1 MKSPFL
7 LNWSF
12 AAPSVLGRIGVG
24 AWRRLGLVMLSL
36 MAAVSLGK
44 GVGNALRP
52 DRSDDFQWHPAR
64 AVLEGRNPY
73 REFLADP
80 SRPRVISSTENNG
93 FPNYPV
99 TGYVFLAPFGALD
112 WGQAKALWALTN
124 VMCAIGIVW
133 AVALLAG
140 PAGSPAR
147 HAALAAGWLM
157 LCSAPAR
164 DQISA
169 GQHTLFSVA
178 CLLVAWHCGRDPRWR
193 WLSPILIAASWLKF
207 SVTVPLTLAFLI
219 HRRWREPA
227 AALAIQVALLAIV
240 CWWTG
245 AGPVTLVR
253 GYFEA
258 TRLALF
264 EMGFRS
270 DVWDTLSVGR
280 ALAPW
285 IPGAGLWLSLF
296 ALGTV
301 VWTAARRYRL
311 DGDALTTFAIL
322 SLPACLVGFHLRY
335 DFVVFALPLA
345 WALSRPVDAAVRAG
359 VAGVAAANWIGARLL
374 ENRYY
379 EAIDFIRGVW
389 APVGVVGMGL
399 IAAATWVVCAWLVA
413 RLAVTVKGRPS
424 EAHHRVPL
432 PRRAAESNPIG
443 VA

>member
-1 MKSPFL
+1 LPGPPLALS
-7 LNWSF
+7 
-12 AAPSVLGRIGVG
+12 GEGGV
-24 AWRRLGLVMLSL
+24 ALRRLGLIALGIL
-36 MAAVSLGK
+36 ATVSLGK
-44 GVGNALRP
+44 GVGNALKP
-52 DRSDDFQWHPAR
+52 DRSDDFQWHAAR
-64 AVLEGRNPY
+64 AVVEGRDPY
-73 REFLADP
+73 REFIADP
-80 SRPRVISSTENNG
+80 SRPRVISATENNG
-93 FPNYPV
+93 LPNYPV

-112 WGQAKALWALTN
+112 WGQAKVMWAFAN
-124 VMCAIGIVW
+124 VGCAIGIVW

-140 PAGSPAR
+140 PAGSAAR
-147 HAALAAGWLM
+147 HAALAAGLLM

-178 CLLVAWHCGRDPRWR
+178 CLLAGWHCGSHPRWR

-219 HRRWREPA
+219 HGRWRETA
-227 AALAIQVALLAIV
+227 AALAIHVALLAKV

-245 AGPVTLVR
+245 SGPMTLVT

-280 ALAPW
+280 ALAPM
-285 IPGAGLWLSLF
+285 IPGAGLWLSLS
-296 ALGTV
+296 ALMSV
-301 VWTAARRYRL
+301 VWVAARRYRL
-311 DGDALTTFAIL
+311 DGDALATFALL

-345 WALSRPVDAAVRAG
+345 WALSRPVDAAVRAA
-359 VAGVAAANWIGARLL
+359 VAGVASVNWIGARLL

-379 EAIDFIRGVW
+379 EAIDFIHGVW
-389 APVGVVGMGL
+389 APAGVVGMGL
-399 IAAATWVVCAWLVA
+399 IAAGTWVVCAWLVA
-413 RLAVTVKGRPS
+413 RLGVAKRVRAVST
-424 EAHHRVPL
+424 AHHEVPQPGRTAKL
-432 PRRAAESNPIG
+432 EPTSAG
-443 VA
+443 